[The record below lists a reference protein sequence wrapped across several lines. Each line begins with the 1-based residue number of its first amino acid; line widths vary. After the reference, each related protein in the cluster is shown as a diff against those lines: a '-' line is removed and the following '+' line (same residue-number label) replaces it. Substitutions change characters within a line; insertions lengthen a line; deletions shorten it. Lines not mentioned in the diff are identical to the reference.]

1 MKRVLFGICT
11 LIGMGLIATG
21 ITIIYKDNNNKR
33 IALEQLKENII
44 NNYEV
49 FKSKV
54 EVFSENRSNISQQ
67 LNDIKYLSE
76 LKTNYA
82 SLIQGFQ
89 NYEKSLRDID
99 EASAD
104 LKVDCLEN
112 TFKDTNIN
120 NKVSAFI
127 INYEQVVNYFIKDV
141 NDFNTEIQKYNAWVS
156 SQTTPNEKDKL
167 EEYKSTY
174 VDYVDI
180 DGDGVY
186 SGVKNN

>member
-1 MKRVLFGICT
+1 MKRVLFGIIT
-11 LIGMGLIATG
+11 LLGIGLIATG

-44 NNYEV
+44 SNYEI

-54 EVFSENRSNISQQ
+54 EVFSENRGNISQQ

-76 LKTNYA
+76 LKTNYT
-82 SLIQGFQ
+82 SLIQSFQ
-89 NYEKSLRDID
+89 EYEQSLRDID
-99 EASAD
+99 EASVE

-141 NDFNTEIQKYNAWVS
+141 NDFNAEIQKYNAWVS
-156 SQTTPNEKDKL
+156 AQTVPNEKDKL
-167 EEYKSTY
+167 QEYKSTY
-174 VDYVDI
+174 IDYVDI

-186 SGVKNN
+186 NGVKNN